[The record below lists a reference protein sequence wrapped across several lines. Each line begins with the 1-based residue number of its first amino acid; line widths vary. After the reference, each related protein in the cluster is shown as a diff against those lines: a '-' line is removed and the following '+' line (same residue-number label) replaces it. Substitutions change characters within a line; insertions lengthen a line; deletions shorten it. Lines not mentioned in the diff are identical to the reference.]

1 MKVESEIGEI
11 DRKLLR
17 ILVADAKRSYADIGK
32 ELGVSSVTVHNRI
45 KKLEE
50 FGYVK
55 HYVAVCDPNKLGRNV
70 VAYTLISTRPGEE
83 RKIAEEIAN
92 FDEITEIYGISGEY
106 DLLIRARV
114 ESIEKLNEILMNRV
128 RPFPG
133 VLRTHTI
140 FTVFCVK
147 QEVDTGL

>member
-1 MKVESEIGEI
+1 MKVELEIDEI

-55 HYVAVCDPNKLGRNV
+55 HYVAVCDPNKLGHNV

-114 ESIEKLNEILMNRV
+114 DSIEKLNEILMNRV